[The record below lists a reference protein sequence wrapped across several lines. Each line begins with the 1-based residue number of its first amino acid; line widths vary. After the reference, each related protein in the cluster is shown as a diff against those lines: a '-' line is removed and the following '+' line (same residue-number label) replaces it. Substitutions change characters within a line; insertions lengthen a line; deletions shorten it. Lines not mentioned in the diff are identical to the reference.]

1 MIDPKIICS
10 CLIKTQMPYIAHCG
24 SLPFG
29 WELHNEKSSLHNG
42 ETTAQLLSQS
52 CAKDPTHRFCP
63 RIAHTPISFGNPAY
77 KSCGI
82 LPSLDIPFLGK
93 TLASKPV
100 ADAVRDHVNYC
111 KTFYNTAHRGHIRT
125 CDFVG
130 VQTGLHGQPPSPP
143 PPRPPPPRPPPPPP
157 PRLVLRNN

>member
-1 MIDPKIICS
+1 
-10 CLIKTQMPYIAHCG
+10 MPYISHCG

-29 WELHNEKSSLHNG
+29 WSRQLHNG
-42 ETTAQLLSQS
+42 DTTAHILYQS
-52 CAKDPTHRFCP
+52 CAKDPTHSACQGVPQPGDEGYWGLGF
-63 RIAHTPISFGNPAY
+63 HAY

-111 KTFYNTAHRGHIRT
+111 KTFYNNFPQGHSRT

-130 VQTGLHGQPPSPP
+130 VQRLHATLSAPPH
-143 PPRPPPPRPPPPPP
+143 
-157 PRLVLRNN
+157 